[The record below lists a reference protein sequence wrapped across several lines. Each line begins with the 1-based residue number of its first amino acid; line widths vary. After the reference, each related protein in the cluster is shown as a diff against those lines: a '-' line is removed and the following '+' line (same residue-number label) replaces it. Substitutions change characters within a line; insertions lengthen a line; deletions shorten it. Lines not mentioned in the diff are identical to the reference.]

1 MKKLGSITTAAAA
14 ILSLSGATFAYAAS
28 PAIVSMIKA
37 RQANFK
43 EIGGDFK
50 AVNDEIKSGSPNLAS
65 VRSAAR
71 DLSTRAAGQ
80 AKYFAKGSGPES
92 GEKTRALPA
101 IWTDAAGFA
110 QLNAN
115 FVKAAAA
122 LNAAAQS
129 GDVGQLTA
137 ARSALGGTCKSCHEK
152 YRQQED

>member
-1 MKKLGSITTAAAA
+1 MKRLGSVTTAAAA
-14 ILSLSGATFAYAAS
+14 ILGLSGATFAYAAS

-50 AVNDEIKSGSPNLAS
+50 SVNDEIKSGSPNLGS

-71 DLSTRAAGQ
+71 DLATRAAGQ
-80 AKYFAKGSGPES
+80 GKYFGKGSGPES

-110 QLNAN
+110 QVNAN
-115 FVKAAAA
+115 FVKAASA
-122 LNAAAQS
+122 LNAAAQA
-129 GDVGQLTA
+129 GDVAQLTA
-137 ARSALGGTCKSCHEK
+137 ARNALGGTCKSCHEK
-152 YRQQED
+152 FRQQED